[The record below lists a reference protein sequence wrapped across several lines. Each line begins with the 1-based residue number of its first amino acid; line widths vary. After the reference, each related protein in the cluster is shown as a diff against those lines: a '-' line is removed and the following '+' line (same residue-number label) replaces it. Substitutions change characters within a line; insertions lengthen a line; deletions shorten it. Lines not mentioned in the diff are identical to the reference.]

1 MDTVISFFRDTLDG
15 PFYIAWVIILVIFIF
30 ACIGYLAEKG
40 INKKHERERYATV
53 DESDSNASVVQ
64 DVVVANPTKNDEVV
78 GSLSSNDI
86 NIDTSVNTS
95 QIISVPNNEE
105 VVIPDVVATS
115 VQNVNN
121 VVIPSVNQDDNNLI

>member
-15 PFYIAWVIILVIFIF
+15 PFYIVWVIILVIFIF

-53 DESDSNASVVQ
+53 DESHSNASVVQ
-64 DVVVANPTKNDEVV
+64 DVVVANPAKNDEVV

-95 QIISVPNNEE
+95 QIVSVPNNEE

>member
-15 PFYIAWVIILVIFIF
+15 PFYITWVIILVIFIF

-53 DESDSNASVVQ
+53 DESHSNASVVQ
-64 DVVVANPTKNDEVV
+64 DVVVANPAKNDEVV

-95 QIISVPNNEE
+95 QIVSVPNNEE

>member
-15 PFYIAWVIILVIFIF
+15 PFYIVWVIILVIFIF
-30 ACIGYLAEKG
+30 ACIGYFAEKG

-64 DVVVANPTKNDEVV
+64 DVVVANPAKNDEVV

-95 QIISVPNNEE
+95 QIVSVPNNEE

>member
-95 QIISVPNNEE
+95 QIVSVPNNEE

>member
-53 DESDSNASVVQ
+53 DESHSNASVVQ
-64 DVVVANPTKNDEVV
+64 DVVVANPAKNDEVV

-95 QIISVPNNEE
+95 QIVSVPNNEE

>member
-15 PFYIAWVIILVIFIF
+15 PFYIAWVIVLVIFIF

-40 INKKHERERYATV
+40 INKKHEREKYVTV
-53 DESDSNASVVQ
+53 DANENNASVVQ
-64 DVVVANPTKNDEVV
+64 DVVVTNPIKNDEVV

-86 NIDTSVNTS
+86 NINTSVNAS
-95 QIISVPNNEE
+95 QIVSVPNNEE
-105 VVIPDVVATS
+105 VAIPDVVATS

>member
-1 MDTVISFFRDTLDG
+1 MDIVISFFRDTLDG
-15 PFYIAWVIILVIFIF
+15 PFYIVWVIILVIFIF

-53 DESDSNASVVQ
+53 DESHSNASVVQ
-64 DVVVANPTKNDEVV
+64 DVVVANPAKNDEVV

-95 QIISVPNNEE
+95 QIVSVPNNEE

>member
-64 DVVVANPTKNDEVV
+64 DVVVANPAKNDEVV

-95 QIISVPNNEE
+95 QIVSVPNNEE

>member
-1 MDTVISFFRDTLDG
+1 MDTVISFFRNTLDG

-53 DESDSNASVVQ
+53 DESHSNASVVQ
-64 DVVVANPTKNDEVV
+64 DVVVANPAKNDEVV

-95 QIISVPNNEE
+95 QIVSVPNNEE

>member
-15 PFYIAWVIILVIFIF
+15 PFYIVWVIILVIFIF

-64 DVVVANPTKNDEVV
+64 DVVVANPAKNDEVV

-95 QIISVPNNEE
+95 QIVSVPNNEE
-105 VVIPDVVATS
+105 VVIPDVVDTS

>member
-15 PFYIAWVIILVIFIF
+15 PFYIVWVIILVIFIF

-64 DVVVANPTKNDEVV
+64 DVVVENPAKNDEVV

-95 QIISVPNNEE
+95 QIVSVPNNEE

>member
-1 MDTVISFFRDTLDG
+1 MDIVISFFRDTLDG
-15 PFYIAWVIILVIFIF
+15 PFYIVWVIILVIFIF

-64 DVVVANPTKNDEVV
+64 DVVVANPAKNDEVV

-95 QIISVPNNEE
+95 QIVSVPNNEE

>member
-15 PFYIAWVIILVIFIF
+15 PFYIVWVIILVIFIF

-64 DVVVANPTKNDEVV
+64 DVVVANPAKNDEVV

-95 QIISVPNNEE
+95 QIVSVPNNEE